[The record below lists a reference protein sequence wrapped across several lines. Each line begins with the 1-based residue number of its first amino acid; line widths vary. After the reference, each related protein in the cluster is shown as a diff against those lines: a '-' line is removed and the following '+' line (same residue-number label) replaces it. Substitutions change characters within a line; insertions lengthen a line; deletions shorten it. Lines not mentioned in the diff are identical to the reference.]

1 MPSQDRDV
9 IDKIGRTL
17 VVAFLIYLTTF
28 VLLVGISSF
37 GVSTPPLLAIFLGFF
52 VVFAGFTVY
61 YYQNPAE
68 TGE

>member
-28 VLLVGISSF
+28 LLLF
-37 GVSTPPLLAIFLGFF
+37 GSGMSGVNTPPLLAIFLGFF
-52 VVFAGFTVY
+52 LVFAGFTLY
-61 YYQNPAE
+61 YYRNPEEAVE
-68 TGE
+68 